1 MRELCGDNC
10 NGAEN
15 DTRLQS
21 VAAECRGDTS
31 GCNEK
36 AATALW
42 PRALDKCYQ
51 CYHFSLMTQLLVR
64 NVADSVAR
72 RLKERATA
80 HGVSV
85 EEEHRRILREAV
97 SRPPRRK
104 PSLIEFLSDP
114 AQAVAPEVELDLGR
128 RRVAEE
134 RDTGM

>member
-1 MRELCGDNC
+1 M
-10 NGAEN
+10 
-15 DTRLQS
+15 
-21 VAAECRGDTS
+21 
-31 GCNEK
+31 
-36 AATALW
+36 ALW
-42 PRALDKCYQ
+42 LKGLDKCYQ
-51 CYHFSLMTQLLVR
+51 CYQCLLMTQLLVR

-114 AQAVAPEVELDLGR
+114 AQAVAPEVELDLRR